1 MTAAQE
7 EGGGKWDTERLME
20 VQERYMPDRGEDPM
34 TTAMRMAG
42 SDPMAQAMARGEQRL
57 GAMGGAAAGG
67 GGGGAA
73 GSGAS
78 KFGAAD
84 ADGISRTVEEE
95 EAKYSHLG
103 KMDLKT
109 GKASFTMPKN
119 MTPEARAI
127 IAAAEAAGQLRASSP
142 D

>member
-1 MTAAQE
+1 
-7 EGGGKWDTERLME
+7 
-20 VQERYMPDRGEDPM
+20 MPDRGEDPM

-57 GAMGGAAAGG
+57 GAM
-67 GGGGAA
+67 GGAA